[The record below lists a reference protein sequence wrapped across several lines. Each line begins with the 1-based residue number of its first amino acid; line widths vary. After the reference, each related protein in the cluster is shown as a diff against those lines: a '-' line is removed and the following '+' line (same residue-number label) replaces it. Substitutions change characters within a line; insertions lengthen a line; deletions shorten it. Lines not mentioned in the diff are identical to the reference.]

1 MSMKLQF
8 KHDKPEQACAVR
20 STINLFKGHPK
31 GQGSAS
37 AMVDCDDDLP
47 LGSDL
52 VFANRMLLD
61 ENCVLDNLKAVQ
73 KENKL
78 PLSNSLDGMN
88 FSIEMETGTGKTYVF
103 LRTIHELYQEYG
115 FSKFIIVVPS
125 IAIREGVLKNL
136 EITKDDFNLLFAN
149 PGIDFEV
156 FDPKRKGQARSFA
169 RSQSPRIMVINID
182 SFSKASDELS
192 EASRNII
199 YRNSDW
205 GVPIEYIRT
214 TRPIVI
220 IDEPQNME
228 SEKRRQALSNLNP
241 LLSLRYSATHR
252 NSYNLIYKLDPVQA
266 YDLGLVKKIEV
277 DSTVVEQ
284 GGNCAFMELMDIKA
298 SARAI
303 SVKLKIDVNT
313 KDGVERKFVTAKRS
327 MVYSSKSSG
336 ETNLYKLSND
346 RDAYK
351 DGYIIDSVNVEKQTV
366 TFSNGKTIR
375 TGESSGGLTDVLMR
389 QQIENTVS
397 RHFEKEKMLRSR
409 NIKVLSLFFIDR
421 VSNYRDI
428 AETGEPTKGKF
439 ALWFEES
446 FKKYSAQPE
455 YKDLI
460 PFEAT
465 RVHDGYFSI
474 DKKKIHS
481 PFEEVSLKGNATEAD
496 SQTSSFNL
504 IMRDKE
510 RLLSSEE
517 PLRFIFSHSA
527 LKEGWDNPNVFQ
539 ICTLTE
545 SNSEMSKRQK
555 IGRGLRLPVDKDG
568 NQVKDGNIAVL
579 TVFASESFADFAKDL
594 QRELSEDCGVE
605 FGHRLKPSRDRR
617 NLKPRKKLLDDE
629 QFLELWKRISSATR
643 YLVEFD
649 TNKLIAL
656 SAKELR
662 NVTIS
667 PLTII
672 RTIHGVSIDKKQGV
686 GGSVKVSENKH
697 VENIPSDWIPDVLGQ
712 LQSRTGLTRETLW
725 KILKDSGKL
734 GDIAINPDLFIE
746 QANGIIENIL
756 LTLMVDGIKYE
767 KINTII
773 PGWDMH
779 SFASEELETY
789 LDGLLKVKNTEKTA
803 YIAKEDGNTYVQIDH
818 DSNPE
823 KKFASDLD
831 SLENVKFYMKLP
843 RNFTIPTPLGPYTPD
858 WAVVLEKDRKLYFVA
873 ETKSY
878 GQELRPSE
886 EMKIKCGKQ
895 HFETIKSDESG
906 PLYFGPVSEMADV
919 IRQLP
924 GNDSKI
930 TYI

>member
-1 MSMKLQF
+1 
-8 KHDKPEQACAVR
+8 
-20 STINLFKGHPK
+20 
-31 GQGSAS
+31 
-37 AMVDCDDDLP
+37 
-47 LGSDL
+47 
-52 VFANRMLLD
+52 
-61 ENCVLDNLKAVQ
+61 
-73 KENKL
+73 
-78 PLSNSLDGMN
+78 MN
-88 FSIEMETGTGKTYVF
+88 FSVEMETGTGKTYVF
-103 LRTIHELYQEYG
+103 LRTIHKLYQEYG
-115 FSKFIIVVPS
+115 FTKFIIVVPS

-136 EITKDDFNLLFAN
+136 EITKADFNLLFAN

-182 SFSKASDELS
+182 SFSKAGEEMS

-205 GVPIEYIRT
+205 GVPIEYIRA
-214 TRPIVI
+214 TRPVVI

-241 LLSLRYSATHR
+241 LFSLRYSATHR

-284 GGNCAFMELMDIKA
+284 GGNCAFVEFTDIKS
-298 SARAI
+298 SAKAV

-313 KDGVERKFVTAKRS
+313 KDGVDRKFVTAKRS
-327 MVYSSKSSG
+327 MSSANKVSG
-336 ETNLYKLSND
+336 ETSLYKLSNG

-351 DGYIIDSVNVEKQTV
+351 DGYIIDSVNVEKQTI

-375 TGESSGGLTDVLMR
+375 VGESSGGLTDVLMR

-409 NIKVLSLFFIDR
+409 NIKVLSWFFIDR

-428 AETGEPTKGKF
+428 AETGDPTKGKF
-439 ALWFEES
+439 ALWFEEA
-446 FKKYSAQPE
+446 FIKYSEKPE

-460 PFEAT
+460 SFEAT
-465 RVHDGYFSI
+465 KVHDGYFSI

-496 SQTSSFNL
+496 SQTSTFNL

-510 RLLSSEE
+510 RLLSSDE

-527 LKEGWDNPNVFQ
+527 LREGWDNPNVFQ

-568 NQVKDGNIAVL
+568 NQVKDGSTVIL

-605 FGHRLKPSRDRR
+605 FGNRIKPSRDRR

-643 YLVEFD
+643 YRVEFD
-649 TNKLIAL
+649 TDELVRL
-656 SAKELR
+656 SAKELQ
-662 NVTIS
+662 TLIIS
-667 PLTII
+667 PISLI
-672 RTIHGVSIDKKQGV
+672 RTIHGVSIDRKHGV
-686 GGSVKVSENKH
+686 DGAVRISENKH
-697 VENIPSDWIPDVLGQ
+697 IENIPSDWIPDVLGQ
-712 LQSRTGLTRETLW
+712 LQLRSGLTRKTLW
-725 KILKDSGKL
+725 RILNDSGKL
-734 GDIAINPDLFIE
+734 EDIMKNPDAFIE
-746 QANGIIENIL
+746 QTAGIIENVL
-756 LTLMVDGIKYE
+756 LKLMVDGIKYE
-767 KINTII
+767 KIPTMI
-773 PGWDMH
+773 PGWDMR

-823 KKFASDLD
+823 KKFASD
-831 SLENVKFYMKLP
+831 
-843 RNFTIPTPLGPYTPD
+843 
-858 WAVVLEKDRKLYFVA
+858 
-873 ETKSY
+873 
-878 GQELRPSE
+878 
-886 EMKIKCGKQ
+886 
-895 HFETIKSDESG
+895 
-906 PLYFGPVSEMADV
+906 
-919 IRQLP
+919 RQ
-924 GNDSKI
+924 S
-930 TYI
+930 